1 MMLRFMVG
9 TWNEF
14 IRNDS
19 MHTLITQKSYSFVY
33 NSDFF
38 TKEGSCFSSVRTW
51 LGGAVEM
58 REPRP
63 SAAAQ

>member
-38 TKEGSCFSSVRTW
+38 YKRGILLFFCEDMAWWGR
-51 LGGAVEM
+51 
-58 REPRP
+58 
-63 SAAAQ
+63 